1 MEFNLYAILAAS
13 LSALVVGFI
22 WYNPKVFGNIW
33 MKESGMT
40 AGKMKGTN
48 MVILFSLSFFYAFL
62 ISTMLNG
69 IVIHQNSV
77 VSLIGGPPMI
87 ESAKPSFTAFMA
99 DYKDFYRTFKHGALH
114 GFITGLFL
122 VLPIIGTTS
131 LYERRSFK
139 YVLIV
144 SGYWMVTFA
153 IMGGI
158 ICTWR

>member
-1 MEFNLYAILAAS
+1 MEFNIFAILVAAFS
-13 LSALVVGFI
+13 TLVVGFI

-33 MKESGMT
+33 MRESGT
-40 AGKMKGTN
+40 TEEKMKGAN
-48 MVILFSLSFFYAFL
+48 MALIFGLSLFYAFL
-62 ISTMLNG
+62 ISFMLNS

-87 ESAKPSFTAFMA
+87 ETAKPSYAIFMA
-99 DYKDFYRTFKHGALH
+99 DYKDAFRTFKHGALH
-114 GFITGLFL
+114 GFMTALLL
-122 VLPIIGTTS
+122 VLPVVGVNS

-144 SGYWMVTFA
+144 SGYWMVAFM

-158 ICTWR
+158 ICAWR

>member
-1 MEFNLYAILAAS
+1 MEFNIFAILVAAFS
-13 LSALVVGFI
+13 TLVVGFI

-33 MKESGMT
+33 MRESGT
-40 AGKMKGTN
+40 TEEKMKGAN
-48 MVILFSLSFFYAFL
+48 MALIFGLSLFYAFL
-62 ISTMLNG
+62 ISFMLNG

-87 ESAKPSFTAFMA
+87 ETAKPSYAIFMA
-99 DYKDFYRTFKHGALH
+99 DYKDAFRTFKHGALH
-114 GFITGLFL
+114 GFMTALLL
-122 VLPIIGTTS
+122 VLPVVGVNS

-144 SGYWMVTFA
+144 SGYWMVAFM

-158 ICTWR
+158 ICAWR